1 MPGIDLLVTVTTARK
16 ANYKFFWHRATS
28 DTHQR
33 TKMEICRSRARQMD
47 WFIASN
53 SVGAARQHSGML
65 PGQRALRAPF
75 PVDNKANKI
84 PPEIKIGNL
93 GDRRA
98 RPAASHALKIPGP
111 TSRQTDRT
119 NEWTNALR
127 RTRRKWKSALA
138 CSLARS
144 LAAPDE
150 SEIFAATI

>member
-1 MPGIDLLVTVTTARK
+1 MLRDSILACSPANAR
-16 ANYKFFWHRATS
+16 A
-28 DTHQR
+28 
-33 TKMEICRSRARQMD
+33 
-47 WFIASN
+47 
-53 SVGAARQHSGML
+53 
-65 PGQRALRAPF
+65 APF

-119 NEWTNALR
+119 KEQTHSEESENPRL
-127 RTRRKWKSALA
+127 
-138 CSLARS
+138 LARS
-144 LAAPDE
+144 APDE